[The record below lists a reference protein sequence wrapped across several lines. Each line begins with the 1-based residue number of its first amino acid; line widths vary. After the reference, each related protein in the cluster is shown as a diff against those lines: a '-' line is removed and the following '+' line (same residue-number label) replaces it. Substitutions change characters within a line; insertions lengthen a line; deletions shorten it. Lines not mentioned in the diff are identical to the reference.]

1 MESFGELEPSNQ
13 TGISAK
19 SCGLK
24 SAAGNPFKNT
34 SAEVPLYNDCLC
46 IPDVIP
52 AVHDNHVGSTCS
64 CLNQKPNEMIG
75 FFLHS
80 TLASAFSFC
89 HLTLTSS
96 PLLSLISDLK
106 VMGVREVLS
115 GGNYEGLTGD
125 FPWSQIF
132 NFLTFKSHW
141 QYMQESMRVVCGSLI
156 YLNRFSTIWMF
167 EVSIYTYLLF
177 WK

>member
-1 MESFGELEPSNQ
+1 MESFGELDPSNQ

-34 SAEVPLYNDCLC
+34 SAEVPLYIDCLC

-52 AVHDNHVGSTCS
+52 AIHDNHIGSTCS

-106 VMGVREVLS
+106 EWGLGKSYLEVIMRVSLETS
-115 GGNYEGLTGD
+115 LD
-125 FPWSQIF
+125 LKS
-132 NFLTFKSHW
+132 LTFLHSNHTDNTCKNQWGLSA
-141 QYMQESMRVVCGSLI
+141 
-156 YLNRFSTIWMF
+156 FP
-167 EVSIYTYLLF
+167 
-177 WK
+177 